1 MVLVLTVVHLKEVI
15 VKFLCEIKLTI
26 RNNTT
31 RRMIK
36 LLRSDDHRSIHD
48 GVHLCCNISSV
59 CSHIAYLLFE
69 LPRNAR

>member
-36 LLRSDDHRSIHD
+36 LLRSDGHKGSGLIETPTQ
-48 GVHLCCNISSV
+48 LI
-59 CSHIAYLLFE
+59 
-69 LPRNAR
+69 